1 MSKLKDHGCTINEH
15 ITSLDGNSCECGY
28 FTHQLIQAH
37 TEKAVR
43 EARTD
48 GAIMGAKFGN
58 PAPDLVE
65 HNQLVRDG
73 LRFEQRVELN
83 KLEADTNQASEDRE
97 IDTVLDNYEA
107 FLSKFND
114 ETSKVNLKL
123 VAKQAIKQLIRTE
136 KLKLLA
142 EVRERVVGEDED
154 RNHCYNEN
162 WKVEVDAQNYLRKE
176 QRTALTKLEAEL

>member
-83 KLEADTNQASEDRE
+83 KLEADTNQASEDRLSE
-97 IDTVLDNYEA
+97 IFRNLSVLRPSQKSQTELAEYNRTTDDA
-107 FLSKFND
+107 R
-114 ETSKVNLKL
+114 TSI
-123 VAKQAIKQLIRTE
+123 QALIRTE

-142 EVRERVVGEDED
+142 EVRERVVTIPVHGGTDSYYASKNIKAVPISELD
-154 RNHCYNEN
+154 
-162 WKVEVDAQNYLRKE
+162 
-176 QRTALTKLEAEL
+176 KLEAEL